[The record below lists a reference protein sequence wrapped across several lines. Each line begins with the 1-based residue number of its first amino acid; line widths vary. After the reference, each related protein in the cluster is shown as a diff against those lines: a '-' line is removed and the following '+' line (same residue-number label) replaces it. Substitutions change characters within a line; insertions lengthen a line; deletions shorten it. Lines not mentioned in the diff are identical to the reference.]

1 MYQFFVT
8 SGAIGA
14 EEIRITGPDVN
25 HIKNVLRLK
34 TGEQISISDAA
45 GKEYICRIAELTCD
59 AVLAKIEDVQAAS
72 AELPVEVYLFQGYPK
87 GDKLETI
94 IQKTVEL
101 GVAKIIPVM
110 TKRSIVKLDE
120 KKAARKKERFQS
132 IALAAAKQA
141 KRSVIPEVMSVMD
154 FEEALTL
161 AGTLDMVLVPYENAE
176 GVRASKKY
184 IHEIAGYKSLGIF
197 IGPEGGF
204 DAAEVAAIEDCGGHS
219 ITLGHRILRT
229 ETAGMTM
236 MSIVMFELED
246 DAVESL

>member
-8 SGAIGA
+8 DQAIGA
-14 EEIRITGPDVN
+14 EGIRITGPDVN

-34 TGEQISISDAA
+34 TGDTICISDAA
-45 GKEYICRIAELTCD
+45 GREYTCRIAELTCD
-59 AVLAKIEDVQAAS
+59 TVFAKIEDVQAAS
-72 AELPVEVYLFQGYPK
+72 AELPVEIYLFQGYPK
-87 GDKLETI
+87 GDKMETI

-101 GVAKIIPVM
+101 GVAKIVPIM

-120 KKAARKKERFQS
+120 KKAAKKQERFQAV
-132 IALAAAKQA
+132 ALAAAKQA
-141 KRSVIPEVMSVMD
+141 KRGVIPQVLPVMS
-154 FEEALTL
+154 FSEALSL

-176 GVRASKKY
+176 GVKASKNR
-184 IHEIAGYKSLGIF
+184 IREIARHKSLGIF

-204 DAAEVAAIEDCGGHS
+204 DATEIALIEDMGGHS

-236 MSIVMFELED
+236 MSIVMYELEED
-246 DAVESL
+246 